1 MATILVI
8 DDEAAMRRMIVRI
21 LTGAGHRVVEAAD
34 GYIAVDTFR
43 RENPDIIIVDIL
55 MPDRDGIE
63 TIQKIRAVRGD
74 VGIIAISGGGI
85 VEPMFYLDLA
95 EKFGAHH
102 HLAKPFKPKELIEAV
117 ESLCF

>member
-34 GYIAVDTFR
+34 GYIAVDAFK
-43 RENPDIIIVDIL
+43 RENPDIVIVDIL

-63 TIQKIRAVRGD
+63 TIQRIRALRGD
-74 VGIIAISGGGI
+74 VGIVAISGGGI

>member
-8 DDEAAMRRMIVRI
+8 DDEAAMRRMIGRI

-34 GYIAVDTFR
+34 GFVAVEEFK
-43 RENPDIIIVDIL
+43 REAPDIIIVDML
-55 MPDRDGIE
+55 MPERDGLE
-63 TIQKIRAVRGD
+63 TIMKIRAIRAD

-85 VEPMFYLDLA
+85 VEPDFYLNLA
-95 EKFGAHH
+95 DKFGAHQ
-102 HLAKPFKPKELIEAV
+102 HLAKPFKPKEMIEAV